1 MNLNKRH
8 KLILSNKHGLHVTA
22 VEADNSKT
30 VIYMCFGMNSED
42 GVSGIILFW
51 KVSGTSTD
59 IGDIRDKKYI
69 RKLYVS

>member
-22 VEADNSKT
+22 VEADNLKT

-42 GVSGIILFW
+42 GVSGIILF
-51 KVSGTSTD
+51 
-59 IGDIRDKKYI
+59 
-69 RKLYVS
+69 